1 MGRPY
6 NVGTFWPG
14 LGLTP
19 SKELHNLAVASPARP
34 RANTSRLF
42 IVGGAALA
50 AVAFLFVIFL
60 GSRGGVGGSAGG
72 TTKVVVAARDIPFR
86 TPLTKDDL
94 KLADFPSSFATG
106 DNYTSI
112 DDVVGKQASNATG
125 VAASN
130 ATGAVAEIP
139 IKQGQPLTR
148 NMLALSVDAV
158 QLQPAYL
165 PIPKGFV
172 ALTIPTGEQI
182 GVAGFIQA
190 GDYINI
196 LAAIQVSLFQANSQQ
211 GPPRAVTKTVFT
223 NVHVL
228 KVGPATG
235 QVVTGG
241 TSTTTSGSTGGVS
254 SSLTVVLT
262 QCDAEYLRWLQNN
275 AQLSYTL
282 GSYQDYK
289 PQDTKPD
296 PNCADATAAHGVGPQ
311 AIDKRWGFTQQ
322 Q

>member
-1 MGRPY
+1 M
-6 NVGTFWPG
+6 
-14 LGLTP
+14 
-19 SKELHNLAVASPARP
+19 AVASPARP

-42 IVGGAALA
+42 IILGIALA
-50 AVAFLFVIFL
+50 VIAFVLVLFL
-60 GSRGGVGGSAGG
+60 GRGGGGGVGGGG
-72 TTKVVVAARDIPFR
+72 TTKTVVAARDIPFR

-94 KLADFPSSFATG
+94 KVVDWPTAGVPAG
-106 DNYTSI
+106 AYTSI
-112 DDVVGKQASNATG
+112 DDVVGKQAAGSTGTTAT
-125 VAASN
+125 N
-130 ATGAVAEIP
+130 TTGAVAEIP
-139 IKQGQPLTR
+139 IKQNQPVTS
-148 NMLALSVDAV
+148 NMLAQSVDAV

-172 ALTIPTGEQI
+172 AVTVPTGEQI

-196 LAAIQVSLFQANSQQ
+196 LASTQVSIFATGNQQQ
-211 GPPRAVTKTVFT
+211 GPPKSVTKTVWT

-235 QVVTGG
+235 QVSSGG
-241 TSTTTSGSTGGVS
+241 TSTATSGSTGGVS
-254 SSLTVVLT
+254 SSLTLVMT
-262 QCDAEYLRWLQNN
+262 ECDAEFLRWLQAN
-275 AQLSYTL
+275 AQLTYTL

-296 PNCADATAAHGVGPQ
+296 PTCADSTAAKGVGPQ
-311 AIDKRWGFTQQ
+311 TVDRRWQFSQQ